1 MLQYALRIGL
11 RRHFCA
17 SFPVSRAMNTP
28 KTPVSSVDM
37 TPRSDQQGVGV
48 RDDSTSRL
56 LEENKVAFSVDRGSA
71 SIPFASPETRSTQRG
86 PTQARYSSLSQM
98 TTIGGDSPDG
108 RKSRFPSRS
117 TRKGS
122 KMSALVSTTVDVNSL
137 APHEMKASNKDIQVE
152 FISENELQGVLKS
165 VMPIPFKRIHHS
177 LPHPATSQELE
188 LRLHQALTFKPL
200 PSLSRLIKY
209 HDSFP
214 SLHSA
219 SSYDFLV
226 QFAVRHTSYSK
237 AFQLL
242 RRMEEVGIKP
252 SSYSKLLYI
261 RLLVRIGRW
270 NHAWSYVRQG
280 LASGNEKSALPL
292 LLELLGFHEPREF
305 SRKTLPDVSRPMR
318 TAPEVHDDGYHASFV
333 GEWQKSILGS
343 IPNHL
348 PVDAHP
354 PVHFILTV
362 VRHLLRNSRIKT
374 AREVTMEW
382 IHHLPKAL
390 SHPRKRHCLCLLH
403 LHLAFSSKVLESYF
417 SNRKFVDLFLRQ
429 RPDVRPN
436 STTLFLLLRSL
447 TRAKKGK
454 LTYHAI
460 GLVRAFQK
468 KWGPGLID
476 RRVRRRIAH
485 IALRDGRLDVAHT
498 WMEAEDRT
506 SRRRKLMALQRVVV
520 GEQAVKLP
528 RKTRRMSFQKLMPS
542 VDDENRKWRW
552 LKRRFWRRNQ
562 SRLSRR
568 TRSSMLGS
576 VDEKHVAHGP
586 IVDVENRASS

>member
-17 SFPVSRAMNTP
+17 SFPVSRVMNTS
-28 KTPVSSVDM
+28 TAPVSSVEM
-37 TPRSDQQGVGV
+37 TLRSDQQSVGI
-48 RDDSTSRL
+48 RDDSTPRL
-56 LEENKVAFSVDRGSA
+56 LEENKVESSVDSSA
-71 SIPFASPETRSTQRG
+71 RIPFASSETCSTQRV
-86 PTQARYSSLSQM
+86 PIQVRYSSLSQM

-108 RKSRFPSRS
+108 HKSRLPRRS

-122 KMSALVSTTVDVNSL
+122 KMSVLVSTTVDVNSL
-137 APHEMKASNKDIQVE
+137 APHEMKASSKDIQAE
-152 FISENELQGVLKS
+152 FIPENELQGVFKG
-165 VMPIPFKRIHHS
+165 VMPIPFERTHHS
-177 LPHPATSQELE
+177 LTHPATPQELE
-188 LRLHQALTFKPL
+188 LRLYQALTFKPL

-219 SSYDFLV
+219 SSYDLLV
-226 QFAVRHTSYSK
+226 QLAIRHTSYSK

-252 SSYSKLLYI
+252 SSYSKVLHI

-333 GEWQKSILGS
+333 REWQKSILGS

-348 PVDAHP
+348 PGDAHP
-354 PVHFILTV
+354 PVYFILTV

-374 AREVTMEW
+374 ARAVTMEW
-382 IHHLPKAL
+382 ICHLPRVL
-390 SHPRKRHCLCLLH
+390 SRPRKRHCLCLLH

-447 TRAKKGK
+447 TRAKGK

-485 IALRDGRLDVAHT
+485 IALREGRLDVAHT
-498 WMEAEDRT
+498 WIEAEDRT

-528 RKTRRMSFQKLMPS
+528 RKTRRMSFQKLMPG

-562 SRLSRR
+562 SRLSRQ
-568 TRSSMLGS
+568 TRPSMLVS

-586 IVDVENRASS
+586 IMDVENRASS